1 MSGKDPMS
9 DNERDAAIQRGK
21 AKADK
26 QAKAKQSKKGK
37 KGSASGSGGPSVAGH
52 PRAAAQV
59 RRAKGLGGVGG
70 FALAALLGSKAGI
83 PPDQIGERA
92 LAGGIAG
99 YMVAWACAVTV
110 WRHLVLAEL
119 RTLADR
125 TLAAADAHRG
135 PRVSLQSA
143 DESVPAPELST

>member
-1 MSGKDPMS
+1 MS
-9 DNERDAAIQRGK
+9 DNDRDAAIKRGK

-26 QAKAKQSKKGK
+26 QAKTKKGK
-37 KGSASGSGGPSVAGH
+37 KGKASASDGPSVAGH
-52 PRAAAQV
+52 PRAAAHV

-70 FALAALLGSKAGI
+70 FALAALLGLKAGI

-92 LAGGIAG
+92 LGAGVAG
-99 YMVAWACAVTV
+99 YMLAWACAVAV

-125 TLAAADAHRG
+125 TLAAAEAHKA
-135 PRVSLQSA
+135 PRVSLQAA
-143 DESVPAPELST
+143 DEPVPVPEPSS

>member
-1 MSGKDPMS
+1 MS
-9 DNERDAAIQRGK
+9 DNDRDAAIKRGK

-26 QAKAKQSKKGK
+26 QSRAKKGK
-37 KGSASGSGGPSVAGH
+37 KGKASSSDGPSVAGH

-70 FALAALLGSKAGI
+70 FALAALLGLKAGI
-83 PPDQIGERA
+83 PPDQVGERA
-92 LAGGIAG
+92 LGAGVAG
-99 YMVAWACAVTV
+99 YMLAWACAVAV

-125 TLAAADAHRG
+125 ALASAEAHKA
-135 PRVSLQSA
+135 PRVSLQA
-143 DESVPAPELST
+143 GDEPVPTPEPSS

>member
-1 MSGKDPMS
+1 MSTNDR
-9 DNERDAAIQRGK
+9 EAAIKRGQ

-26 QAKAKQSKKGK
+26 QAKGKGK
-37 KGSASGSGGPSVAGH
+37 GKGKGGRKGTAATADGPSVAGH
-52 PRAAAQV
+52 PRAVAQV

-70 FALAALLGSKAGI
+70 FALAAALGLKAGI

-92 LAGGIAG
+92 LAAGVAG
-99 YMVAWACAVTV
+99 YMLAWACAVTV

-125 TLAAADAHRG
+125 ALAAAEAHKA
-135 PRVSLQSA
+135 PTVSLQPA
-143 DESVPAPELST
+143 EPPAPTPELTS

>member
-1 MSGKDPMS
+1 MS
-9 DNERDAAIQRGK
+9 DTDRDAAIKRGK

-26 QAKAKQSKKGK
+26 QAKTKKVKKGK
-37 KGSASGSGGPSVAGH
+37 PAASDGTSLAGH

-70 FALAALLGSKAGI
+70 FALAALLGLKAGI

-92 LAGGIAG
+92 LGAGVAG
-99 YMVAWACAVTV
+99 YMLAWACAVAV
-110 WRHLVLAEL
+110 WRHLMLAEL

-125 TLAAADAHRG
+125 ALAAAEAHKA
-135 PRVSLQSA
+135 PRVSPQA
-143 DESVPAPELST
+143 GDDPVPIAEPTS

>member
-1 MSGKDPMS
+1 MSTND
-9 DNERDAAIQRGK
+9 RDAAIKRGQ

-26 QAKAKQSKKGK
+26 QAKGKKAGKKKGAA
-37 KGSASGSGGPSVAGH
+37 SAADGPSVAGH
-52 PRAAAQV
+52 PRALAQV

-70 FALAALLGSKAGI
+70 FGLAALLGLKAGI

-92 LAGGIAG
+92 LAAGVAG
-99 YMVAWACAVTV
+99 YMLAWACAVTV

-125 TLAAADAHRG
+125 ALAAAEAHKT
-135 PRVSLQSA
+135 PTVSLQAAEQPLAEPNVNS
-143 DESVPAPELST
+143 

>member
-1 MSGKDPMS
+1 MS
-9 DNERDAAIQRGK
+9 DTDRDAAIKRGK

-26 QAKAKQSKKGK
+26 QAKTKKVKKGK
-37 KGSASGSGGPSVAGH
+37 PAASDGTSLAGH

-70 FALAALLGSKAGI
+70 FALAALLGLKAGI

-92 LAGGIAG
+92 LGAGVAG
-99 YMVAWACAVTV
+99 YMLAWACAVAV
-110 WRHLVLAEL
+110 WRHLMLAEL

-125 TLAAADAHRG
+125 ALAAAEAHKA
-135 PRVSLQSA
+135 PRVSLQA
-143 DESVPAPELST
+143 GDDPVPIAEPTS

>member
-1 MSGKDPMS
+1 MS
-9 DNERDAAIQRGK
+9 DNDRDAAIKRGK

-26 QAKAKQSKKGK
+26 QSKAKKGK
-37 KGSASGSGGPSVAGH
+37 KGKASSSDGPSVAGH

-70 FALAALLGSKAGI
+70 FALAALLGLKAGI
-83 PPDQIGERA
+83 PPDQVGERA
-92 LAGGIAG
+92 LGAGVAG
-99 YMVAWACAVTV
+99 YMLAWACAVAV

-125 TLAAADAHRG
+125 ALATAEAHKA
-135 PRVSLQSA
+135 PRVSLQA
-143 DESVPAPELST
+143 GDEPVSTPEPSS